1 MFYRVVAQVVL
12 LFGLENWVLL
22 TVMERL
28 LEGTHTDFLR
38 QTTEKRE
45 RQKVYRR
52 WVTTRKEVLW

>member
-1 MFYRVVAQVVL
+1 MEEMLAQVVL

-22 TVMERL
+22 TVTERL